1 MAAQDQL
8 LSAGEPATM
17 STKGI
22 VLAGGRNLRLHPV
35 TISVCKQLLPVYD
48 KPMIYYPLTTL
59 MLGGIREI
67 LIISTPRDT
76 PLLQNLLGD
85 GSRWGMSLSY
95 VVQPEPRGLADA
107 FLVGRRFVGEG
118 PVALIL
124 GDNIFFGSEL
134 PRIARQAISSNR
146 GATVFTYPV
155 KDPRQFGVL
164 ELDDRGRPK
173 DIVEKP
179 RRPTSNMAVTGLYVY
194 SHDVVAIAESLEL
207 SARGELEITDL
218 NRVYLRRGR
227 LDVVQ
232 FGRGMAWLDTG
243 TPESLLEAS
252 LFVQT
257 IEHRQGFKIACPEEV
272 AWRMGWISDDQLE
285 SLAAAL
291 AGRPYGTYLADLLE
305 SGAWSS
311 AGTDGQ
317 ALS

>member
-1 MAAQDQL
+1 MNA
-8 LSAGEPATM
+8 PA
-17 STKGI
+17 TKGI

-35 TISVCKQLLPVYD
+35 TIAVSKQLLPVYD
-48 KPMIYYPLTTL
+48 KPMVYYPLTTL
-59 MLGGIREI
+59 MLGGVREI
-67 LIISTPRDT
+67 LIVSTPKDT
-76 PLLQNLLGD
+76 PRLRDLLGD
-85 GSRWGMSLSY
+85 GSQWGMNLSY
-95 VVQPEPRGLADA
+95 AVQDEPRGTAQA
-107 FLVGRRFVGEG
+107 FIVGRNFIGND

-134 PRIARQAISSNR
+134 SRLSQRAIRDNR

-164 ELDDRGRPK
+164 QVDPEGRP
-173 DIVEKP
+173 IAVEEKP
-179 RRPTSNMAVTGLYVY
+179 AVPKSNLAVTGLYIY
-194 SHDVVAIAESLEL
+194 DEEVVDIAESLRP

-218 NRVYLRRGR
+218 NRVYLERSR

-272 AWRMGWISDDQLE
+272 AWRMGWISNAELVALAD
-285 SLAAAL
+285 SLAPRDYGNYLRGLAAGERTRD
-291 AGRPYGTYLADLLE
+291 AR
-305 SGAWSS
+305 
-311 AGTDGQ
+311 
-317 ALS
+317 

>member
-1 MAAQDQL
+1 MAARDEL
-8 LSAGEPATM
+8 LSASEPATAPA
-17 STKGI
+17 KGI
-22 VLAGGRNLRLHPV
+22 VLAGGRSLRLHPV

-48 KPMIYYPLTTL
+48 KPMVYYPLTTL

-76 PLLQNLLGD
+76 PLLRRLLGD
-85 GSRWGMSLSY
+85 GSQWGMSLSY
-95 VVQPEPRGLADA
+95 AVQGEPRGLADA
-107 FLVGRRFVGEG
+107 FLVGRHFVGEG
-118 PVALIL
+118 SVALIL

-155 KDPRQFGVL
+155 KDPRQFGVM
-164 ELDDRGRPK
+164 ELDSGGRPK
-173 DIVEKP
+173 NIVEKP
-179 RRPTSNMAVTGLYVY
+179 DRPTSNMAVTGLYVY
-194 SHDVVAIAESLEL
+194 SHDVVAIAESLRP
-207 SARGELEITDL
+207 SARGELEITDV
-218 NRVYLRRGR
+218 NRIYLREGR

-272 AWRMGWISDDQLE
+272 AWRMGWISDDGLE
-285 SLAAAL
+285 SLAAAM
-291 AGRPYGTYLADLLE
+291 AGRPYGGYLAELLK
-305 SGAWSS
+305 SGARHSV
-311 AGTDGQ
+311 GTQ